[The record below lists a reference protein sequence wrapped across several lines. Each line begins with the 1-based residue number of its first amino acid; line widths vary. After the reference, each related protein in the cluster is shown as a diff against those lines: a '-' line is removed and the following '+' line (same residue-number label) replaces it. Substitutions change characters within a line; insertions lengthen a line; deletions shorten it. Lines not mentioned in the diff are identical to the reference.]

1 MQDAPHRIKEIVQEV
16 VINSLLEMR
25 ISLLCS
31 TSHLRSPNSS

>member
-1 MQDAPHRIKEIVQEV
+1 MQDAPHRIKGIVQEV

-31 TSHLRSPNSS
+31 TSLFAKPKL